1 MPSAIYRQHLERN
14 RANYVPLTPLSFL
27 ERSAAVY
34 PDKTAVVHGDRRYS
48 YAEFRGR
55 CRRLASALARFGIG
69 EGDTVAVMAPN
80 VPAMLEAHYGIPMA
94 GAVLNALNTRLDAP
108 TIAFCLAHGEAKLL
122 IADREYADVVEP
134 ALRQLDRPIEVID
147 IDDPLAGGVGRRL
160 GEMDY
165 EAFIAEGDPEF
176 RPAPLADEW
185 TAISL
190 GYTSGTTGNPKGV
203 VCHHRGAYLTSL
215 GVAMTAGLSR
225 QSTYLWTLPMFH
237 CNGWVFTWAVTAAA
251 GTHVCLR
258 RMDPALVYAAIK
270 REGVTH
276 LCGAPIVLNMLA
288 NAPAAAKV
296 AFDRTVSVTTG
307 GAAPPSAIIAAMER
321 NGFRVTH
328 AYGLTECYG
337 PGVICAWHDEWD
349 ALSLEERAKLTARQG
364 VNYLTLEGLMVADPA
379 SLEETPWDGETMGEI
394 FLRGNTVMMGYLK
407 NPSATDAAFAGGW
420 FHTGD
425 LGVRHP
431 DGYVEVKD
439 RSKDVIISGG
449 ENISSLEI
457 EEVLYRHPKVLEA
470 AVVAR
475 PDEKWG
481 EHPCAFITPRADAGD
496 LSAEEVID
504 FCRSNMARFKAPR
517 TVVFGP
523 LPKTSTG
530 KIQKYLLRDRAKSLG
545 AAVG

>member
-1 MPSAIYRQHLERN
+1 MASNIYRQHLERN
-14 RANYVPLTPLSFL
+14 RANYAPLTPISLL
-27 ERSAAVY
+27 ERSALVY
-34 PDKTAVVHGDRRYS
+34 PEKTAVIHGDRRFS
-48 YAEFRGR
+48 YAQFAER
-55 CRRLASALARFGIG
+55 CHRLASSLSRRGIG

-80 VPAMLEAHYGIPMA
+80 VPAMLEAHFGVPMA
-94 GAVLNALNTRLDAP
+94 GAVLNALNTRLDAAS
-108 TIAFCLAHGEAKLL
+108 IAFCLEHGEAKLL
-122 IADREYADVVEP
+122 ITDREYADVIEP
-134 ALRQLDRPIEVID
+134 ALRQIGRSITVID
-147 IDDPLAGGVGRRL
+147 IDDSLGGGAGRRL

-165 EAFIAEGDPEF
+165 EAFIATGDPGF
-176 RPAPLADEW
+176 RAEPLAGEW
-185 TAISL
+185 APISL

-203 VCHHRGAYLTSL
+203 VCHHRGAYLNAL
-215 GVAMTAGLSR
+215 GVAMNAGLTR

-237 CNGWVFTWAVTAAA
+237 CNGWCFTWAVTAVA
-251 GTHVCLR
+251 GTHLCLR

-276 LCGAPIVLNMLA
+276 LCGAPVVLNMLA
-288 NAPAAAKV
+288 NAPDSAKQV
-296 AFDRTVSVTTG
+296 FDRSVSVTTG
-307 GAAPPSAIIAAMER
+307 GAAPPSAVIAAMER

-337 PGVICAWHDEWD
+337 PGLICAWHDEWD
-349 ALSLEERAKLTARQG
+349 GLSLEERARLTARQG
-364 VNYLTLEGLMVADPA
+364 VTYPTLESVMVADPS
-379 SLEETPWDGETMGEI
+379 SLAEMPWDGQAMGEI

-407 NPSATDAAFAGGW
+407 NPSATDEAFEGGW

-449 ENISSLEI
+449 ENISSLEV

-475 PDEKWG
+475 PDATWG
-481 EHPCAFITPRADAGD
+481 EHPCAFVLPRAEASD
-496 LSAEEVID
+496 LTAEELIA
-504 FCRSNMARFKAPR
+504 FCRENMARFKAPR

-530 KIQKYLLRDRAKSLG
+530 KIQKYVLRERARSLNPAQG
-545 AAVG
+545 

>member
-1 MPSAIYRQHLERN
+1 MASNIYRQHLERN
-14 RANYVPLTPLSFL
+14 RANYAPLTPISLL
-27 ERSAAVY
+27 ERSALVY
-34 PDKTAVVHGDRRYS
+34 PEKTAVIHGDRRFS
-48 YAEFRGR
+48 YAQFAER
-55 CRRLASALARFGIG
+55 CHRLASALSRRGIG

-80 VPAMLEAHYGIPMA
+80 VPAMLEAHFGVPMA
-94 GAVLNALNTRLDAP
+94 GAVLNALNTRLDAAS
-108 TIAFCLAHGEAKLL
+108 IAFCLEHGEAKLL
-122 IADREYADVVEP
+122 ITDREYADVIEP
-134 ALRQLDRPIEVID
+134 ALRQIGRSITVID
-147 IDDPLAGGVGRRL
+147 IDDPLSGGAGRRL

-165 EAFIAEGDPEF
+165 EAFIATGDPGF
-176 RPAPLADEW
+176 RAEPLADEW
-185 TAISL
+185 APISL

-203 VCHHRGAYLTSL
+203 VCHHRGAYLNAL
-215 GVAMTAGLSR
+215 GVAMNAGLTR

-237 CNGWVFTWAVTAAA
+237 CNGWCFTWAVTAVA
-251 GTHVCLR
+251 GTHLCLR
-258 RMDPALVYAAIK
+258 RMDPTLVYAAIK

-276 LCGAPIVLNMLA
+276 LCGAPVVLNMLA
-288 NAPAAAKV
+288 NAPDSAKQV
-296 AFDRTVSVTTG
+296 FDRSVSVTTG
-307 GAAPPSAIIAAMER
+307 GAAPPSAVIAAMER

-337 PGVICAWHDEWD
+337 PGLICAWHDEWD
-349 ALSLEERAKLTARQG
+349 GLSLEERARLTARQG
-364 VNYLTLEGLMVADPA
+364 VTYPTLESVMVADPS
-379 SLEETPWDGETMGEI
+379 SLAEMPWDGQAMGEI

-407 NPSATDAAFAGGW
+407 NPSATDEAFEGGW

-449 ENISSLEI
+449 ENISSLEV

-475 PDEKWG
+475 PDATWG
-481 EHPCAFITPRADAGD
+481 EHPCAFVLPRAEASD
-496 LSAEEVID
+496 LTAEELIA
-504 FCRSNMARFKAPR
+504 FCRENMARFKAPR

-530 KIQKYLLRDRAKSLG
+530 KIQKYVLRERARSLNPAQG
-545 AAVG
+545 